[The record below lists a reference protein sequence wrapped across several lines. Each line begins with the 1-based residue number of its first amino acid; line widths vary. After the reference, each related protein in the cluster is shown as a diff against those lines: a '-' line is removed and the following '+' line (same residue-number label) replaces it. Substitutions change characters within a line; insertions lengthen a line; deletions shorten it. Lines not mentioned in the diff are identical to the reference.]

1 MELSTRDVRKFQ
13 LRRRE
18 EVGVNTE
25 KTLMDTLRVFLRWCE
40 RIDAVQPGLW
50 KCAKPPNVPDEKK
63 ASDRALHREEAQPI
77 LDHLAK
83 YEYASI
89 EHVAWLLLV
98 ETGVRL
104 GALRALDVED
114 YRSDCEPSY
123 VEVVH
128 RPETGTPI
136 KNGSEGERWIGL
148 SDEACEI
155 VDDYLA
161 HQRPDVTDSY
171 GREPLFA
178 TAQGRV
184 AKTTIRKYIYKWSR
198 PCEIGLECPHDR
210 VPEECTAATDVDR
223 ASKCPSSLTPHPIRR
238 GYITYLLL
246 SGVEIGVVC
255 ARCNVSP
262 AIIEQH
268 YDVRSEEDKMR
279 QRQDVLRE
287 ILNQPVI
294 TRSTPKI
301 RDSVPDDDQSI

>member
-1 MELSTRDVRKFQ
+1 MF
-13 LRRRE
+13 
-18 EVGVNTE
+18 
-25 KTLMDTLRVFLRWCE
+25 
-40 RIDAVQPGLW
+40 
-50 KCAKPPNVPDEKK
+50 
-63 ASDRALHREEAQPI
+63 
-77 LDHLAK
+77 
-83 YEYASI
+83 ASI

-114 YRSDCEPSY
+114 YRSDCEPPY
-123 VEVVH
+123 VEIVH

-171 GREPLFA
+171 DRE
-178 TAQGRV
+178 
-184 AKTTIRKYIYKWSR
+184 
-198 PCEIGLECPHDR
+198 
-210 VPEECTAATDVDR
+210 PEECTAATDVDR

-238 GYITYLLL
+238 GYITYLLQA
-246 SGVEIGVVC
+246 GVPVGTVSD
-255 ARCNVSP
+255 RCNVSP

-287 ILNQPVI
+287 ILNQSVI
-294 TRSTPKI
+294 TRSVPDV
-301 RDSVPDDDQSI
+301 RDSDP